1 MKLGEYNENLYKKL
15 MNIEK
20 FKPKEEGKKFNKK
33 EDLKVKE
40 FFSIFE
46 KYSDRYSAENLS
58 KLKEYIKK

>member
-1 MKLGEYNENLYKKL
+1 